1 MYMRST
7 VKKNLLNR
15 LRRIEGQI
23 RGLGRLVEGETYCID
38 IITQAQA
45 IKSALSSF
53 ENAML
58 KNHLETH
65 VVEQMKSGKKQKAI
79 QEILKVHRVSQ
90 KG

>member
-1 MYMRST
+1 MKSRI
-7 VKKNLLNR
+7 KKDLLNR

-23 RGLGRLVEGETYCID
+23 RGLARLVEGETYCID

-65 VVEQMKSGKKQKAI
+65 VVEQMRGGNKRKAVK
-79 QEILKVHRVSQ
+79 EILKVHSVSQ
-90 KG
+90 KK